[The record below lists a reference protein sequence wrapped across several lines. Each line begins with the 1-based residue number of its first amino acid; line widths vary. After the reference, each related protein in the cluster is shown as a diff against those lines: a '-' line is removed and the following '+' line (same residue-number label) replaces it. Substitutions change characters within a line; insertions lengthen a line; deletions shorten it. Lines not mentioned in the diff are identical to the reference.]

1 MAVLSWEQ
9 RPPFFSFKMGV
20 PSAARRALKLSV
32 VASIFSG
39 ILLELLPHPFNYS
52 VAATGRF
59 FTEQITSFA
68 ATFAIFFSWELT
80 HHLHWVGF
88 PYHTRSNKLPLIE
101 FA

>member
-1 MAVLSWEQ
+1 MFLWEQ

-20 PSAARRALKLSV
+20 PSSARRALKLSI
-32 VASIFSG
+32 VASVFSG
-39 ILLELLPHPFNYS
+39 ILLELLPHPFKYS
-52 VAATGRF
+52 VATGRF
-59 FTEQITSFA
+59 FTEQITSLA

-88 PYHTRSNKLPLIE
+88 PYHSRSNKLPLIE